1 VLCDKA
7 DVSPAR
13 LERAELT
20 EFVRLYRRASADLAW
35 ARSLSANTELA
46 AFLNGLV
53 GRAYGILYR
62 RPRIRLLPALQS
74 ILATG
79 AQVVRRRAWFIFAS
93 LAIFLFGIFST
104 AFIFAT
110 RPDLTHYFIQ
120 PGDPNL
126 EHWKK
131 GEFEERDVST
141 AFAATGMYSTNNPTV
156 ALRIGTFS
164 AATFGFG
171 TFYFMYANGALLGAY
186 GYELAQVGHLD
197 FLLVNVAPHGA
208 SELTG
213 AIIAGASGLVLGWAM
228 IAPGLG
234 DDRTG
239 PPLTERRLAGRGQGR
254 VRSPRHVGRDDV
266 HRRAR
271 RGVLQLQPN
280 SPGGSE
286 SRVRR
291 LDAHGLASVLDR
303 LCARAPDARDRALSR
318 LQWTH
323 APSALDGDRR
333 V

>member
-1 VLCDKA
+1 MHEAEFVQQREPDWRRLSVLCDKA

-228 IAPGLG
+228 IAPGRRSRSDALRVAG
-234 DDRTG
+234 KDAFVLLVMSVAMMFIAAPVEGFFSFNPTV
-239 PPLTERRLAGRGQGR
+239 PAAVKVAFAALMLTAWLLYWIGY
-254 VRSPRHVGRDDV
+254 
-266 HRRAR
+266 AR
-271 RGVLQLQPN
+271 EPQTP
-280 SPGGSE
+280 E
-286 SRVRR
+286 T
-291 LDAHGLASVLDR
+291 
-303 LCARAPDARDRALSR
+303 AP
-318 LQWTH
+318 
-323 APSALDGDRR
+323 
-333 V
+333 